1 MGLIHHKDD
10 SAVPAQ
16 TLTVKTNRARIT
28 IDQHEVKETFDP
40 VMSDQYSSPEVHIPL
55 ECLRDAKYQSKWS
68 GWYIVLSVQFEDG
81 TMSDAKL
88 SENNPYTPS
97 VGITQ
102 TGKAKRFV
110 ETLHAMLPKTPKP
123 LPEPLKVAHR
133 KKAGIMDE
141 FKTDGRLSMISG
153 KDRSQLLLYGDHISD
168 GAIDRPL
175 YGVQASLDDAGNAR
189 KRVTATRA
197 AAVGVLALAAKKAE
211 PGDHFVIVDG
221 PDFQWSVQIDN
232 ASVSAARKFVTAV
245 NSTARQYEAMHPK
258 AQETQESDDTAAPTV
273 ADQLAH
279 LASLHESGALDDE
292 EYTAAKHQLL
302 GI

>member
-110 ETLHAMLPKTPKP
+110 ETLHALLPKTPKP
-123 LPEPLKVAHR
+123 LPE
-133 KKAGIMDE
+133 
-141 FKTDGRLSMISG
+141 
-153 KDRSQLLLYGDHISD
+153 LYGDHISD

-245 NSTARQYEAMHPK
+245 NTTARQYEAMHPK
-258 AQETQESDDTAAPTV
+258 AQKTQESDETAASTV
-273 ADQLAH
+273 DDQLAH
-279 LASLHESGALDDE
+279 LARLHESGALDDE